1 MKKVT
6 QKEVLSLH
14 KKISAV
20 RDYLAALSIK
30 YPHLDQARSEDGW
43 TFSMVID
50 QCEPQTLG
58 ELKATLRDYES
69 SN

>member
-6 QKEVLSLH
+6 KKEVLSLY

-20 RDYLAALSIK
+20 RNYLVTLSEK
-30 YPHLDQARSEDGW
+30 YPQLDQVRSEDGW

-50 QCEPQTLG
+50 QCELQTLG